1 MRFIR
6 LLHWNAYL
14 NLGVYNLGGNIRW
27 CGFDFGLTIVNTL
40 TLYNNTIEIIK
51 EVYDILGKTTI
62 IDKKLKRLN
71 KMLLKCPYDER
82 LMDGIVDRNKIEFL
96 ERHFRLKQL
105 LHKNIQFFYK
115 QIFDNNPRAI
125 TLFNEKRA
133 LVYRNFKPAAGL
145 KECLI
150 KLKDKDVDIN
160 IVSDVESES
169 ERDLIP
175 KFLVDN
181 DLAHYFSEVIT
192 NYGKIKK
199 NGDIDLSYR
208 GLKKSDGSI
217 YKKILKDL
225 QSNGIKSS
233 QALIVGDRPIEDVEI
248 PAQYGFKTVQYIGI
262 IKRECSKF
270 ANFIVSDIRMI
281 APIIDTITDNT

>member
-1 MRFIR
+1 
-6 LLHWNAYL
+6 
-14 NLGVYNLGGNIRW
+14 LGDNIRW

-40 TLYNNTIEIIK
+40 TLYNDTVEIIK
-51 EVYDILGKTTI
+51 EVYNELGKTPI
-62 IDKKLKRLN
+62 INERLKRLN
-71 KMLLKCPYDER
+71 EILLKCPYDER
-82 LMDGIVDRNKIEFL
+82 LLDGIVDQDKIEFM

-105 LHKNIQFFYK
+105 LHKNIQLFYK
-115 QIFDNNPRAI
+115 YTFDNDPRAI

-133 LVYRNFKPAAGL
+133 LVYRNFKPAVGL
-145 KECLI
+145 KECLM
-150 KLKDKDVDIN
+150 KLRDKGVDTN

-169 ERDLIP
+169 ERDLIS
-175 KFLVDN
+175 KFLVAN
-181 DLAHYFSEVIT
+181 DLAQYFSEVIT

-217 YKKILKDL
+217 YKKISRDI

-233 QALIVGDRPIEDVEI
+233 QALIIGDRPVEDIEK

-262 IKRECSKF
+262 INREHSKA
-270 ANFIVSDIRMI
+270 ANFIVSDIRTI
-281 APIIDTITDNT
+281 VQIIDKFSR